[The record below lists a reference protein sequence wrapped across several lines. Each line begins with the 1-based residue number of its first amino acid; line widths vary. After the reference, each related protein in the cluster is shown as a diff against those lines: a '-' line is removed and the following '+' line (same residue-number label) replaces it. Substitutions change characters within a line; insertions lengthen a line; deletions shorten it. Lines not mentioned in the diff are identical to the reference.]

1 MKRGEYGAVIE
12 ALEKEGIGAREI
24 EVKKNNRV
32 VKHAI
37 ELTDLKEDLSIH
49 SVLYLDSVPNIDEAV
64 EFAKRALEASK
75 SCGDQQEF
83 VKSLTDYNFVKDK
96 LLIKLSSAP
105 LENWVIKTAFLDLYQ
120 VLYLKVGAGGY
131 ITITNELFDTWG
143 KDKEEVFK
151 DALENMKEK
160 YPVKTFTL
168 DDFLEVSGDE
178 YIPSPLILLT
188 NEEKIF
194 GAACILYA
202 EKDDFSDEFI
212 MFPESVHS
220 VIILPKMEGYFLDGK
235 DASSIVKEVNKS
247 LSPEEILSDHAYLYE
262 NGKWTSL

>member
-1 MKRGEYGAVIE
+1 MKRGDYGGVIE

-24 EVKKNNRV
+24 EVKKNNGALR
-32 VKHAI
+32 HGLEI
-37 ELTDLKEDLSIH
+37 SSGDLQVH
-49 SVLYLDSVPNIDEAV
+49 PVLYLDDAPNIDEAV
-64 EFAKRALEASK
+64 EFAKKALETSK
-75 SCGDQQEF
+75 GYGDQQEF

-96 LLIKLSSAP
+96 LLIKLSSKP
-105 LENWVIKTAFLDLYQ
+105 LEDWAIKTAFLDLYQ
-120 VLYLKVGAGGY
+120 VLYLEVGAGGY
-131 ITITNELFDTWG
+131 LTITNELFDTWE

-160 YPVKTFTL
+160 QPIKTLTL

-202 EKDDFSDEFI
+202 DLPDECI
-212 MFPESVHS
+212 MFPESIHS
-220 VIILPKMEGYFLDGK
+220 VIILPKMEGYFLEGE

-262 NGKWTSL
+262 NGNWSSL